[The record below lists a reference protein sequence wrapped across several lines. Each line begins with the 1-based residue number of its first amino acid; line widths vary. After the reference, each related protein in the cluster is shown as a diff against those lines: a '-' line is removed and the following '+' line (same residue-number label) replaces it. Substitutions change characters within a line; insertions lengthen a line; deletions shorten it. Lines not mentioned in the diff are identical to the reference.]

1 MEPLRNITWGLQF
14 AAQQSPLWLI
24 LLIPIVA
31 ALAWYLYRRQ
41 SHDVAPVHAIGLTV
55 LRCLLVVVLM
65 FLAFRPSLVRNEVL
79 RFPGRVLVLFDD
91 SESMSV
97 PDPRLPASKAL
108 RIARMDEEEEEGDE
122 DEAVQPP
129 HRLAKS
135 LALVRAELSTFRRY
149 SKEADR
155 SLDKFWTR
163 ADSFESGVRDRYEAL
178 GKAIPAISKQNPAV
192 GEPAAKAA
200 ELLASLREDL
210 SALTTGNR
218 HPGSAAF
225 DAYARQ
231 LEILREALL
240 DIQEKL
246 DEQTM
251 ASESS
256 AADRLRERLDET
268 RSAPR
273 TELVNRAL
281 KKIAAAGETEL
292 GNQFLQYQSL
302 ATEERAMEVPAVES
316 AVGPSA
322 ILRAAQSIVEE
333 DHDFPLAA
341 VLMLSDGRDTEG
353 GAMETI
359 FRVASRN
366 QTPVYSVPFGGE
378 QEPPDLAVL
387 DVRTPPVAVSGR
399 QVDVRVLL
407 KTATPSDAPEKA
419 VVKLLDSTSAVVGE
433 QTVPLGEQEQAQVVF
448 SLTPGEVGVNRYRV
462 ELESVEGEV
471 IASRNNRAQF
481 ALRVRDEPVNV
492 LFLDAKPRWETRF
505 ALNVLRRL
513 DYVKLNSIVALTRKD
528 KEVVRGAERGQ
539 WPSDL
544 SGLQMYDLIILGN
557 VPDDTLGE
565 DDWKAMQAF
574 VREKGGTLFFL
585 NGMGGAASRRAAR
598 EAELYPLTE
607 ATSESVSNED
617 RLSAR
622 FRLTPGGEHHAVTRG
637 LSAALPLDAEVAE
650 QQLEP
655 RTVAL
660 LADEATNRTVA
671 ACRFADAGRTLALDT
686 SLLWKRLNTSHLV
699 VHENLFLNLVSWAA
713 DVELR
718 EGTDAGASAVAEDG
732 DEDDA
737 ARLWPGERLIEQE
750 KVKQVLGGEE
760 LLGTTLSMVD
770 EGGENVEE
778 AEFVPLAGA
787 NGVCAARFPRLAP
800 SAYRLQLDGEDIL
813 PSYRLEVSERA
824 KELRVLARNTE
835 LLERLA
841 DGTGGAM
848 VPVYDVEA
856 VLPRIAPKVRVEEH
870 RSVFRLWDAVPILFV
885 LIGALSIEW
894 IWRKL
899 AGLI

>member
-14 AAQQSPLWLI
+14 AAQQSPLWLL
-24 LLIPIVA
+24 LLIPVVA

-41 SHDVAPVHAIGLTV
+41 SHDVAPVHAVGLAV

-65 FLAFRPSLVRNEVL
+65 FLAFRPSLVRKEIL
-79 RFPGRVLVLFDD
+79 RFPARLLVLFDD

-97 PDPRLPASKAL
+97 PDPRLPASEAL
-108 RIARMDEEEEEGDE
+108 RIARMDEEENEGKGD
-122 DEAVQPP
+122 DGAIQPP

-135 LALVRAELSTFRRY
+135 LALVRAELATFRRY

-155 SLDKFWTR
+155 SLDQFWTR

-178 GKAIPAISKQNPAV
+178 AKAIPAISKENPAV
-192 GEPAAKAA
+192 GEPAANAA

-210 SALTTGNR
+210 STLTTGNR

-231 LEILREALL
+231 LETVREALL

-251 ASESS
+251 QGESS

-273 TELVNRAL
+273 TELVYRAL

-302 ATEERAMEVPAVES
+302 ATGERAKEVPSVQA

-322 ILRAAQSIVEE
+322 ILREVQSIVEE
-333 DHDFPLAA
+333 DHDFPLSA

-353 GAMETI
+353 GDMGTI

-387 DVRTPPVAVSGR
+387 DVRTPPIAVSGR

-407 KTATPSDAPEKA
+407 KTAPPSGAPETA
-419 VVKLLDSTSAVVGE
+419 VVKLLDSTGAVVGE
-433 QTVPLGEQEQAQVVF
+433 QTVALGEQERAQVVF

-471 IASRNNRAQF
+471 IAARNNRAQF

-513 DYVKLNSIVALTRKD
+513 DYVQLNSIVALTRKG

-539 WPSDL
+539 WPADL

-557 VPDDTLGE
+557 VPEDTLGE
-565 DDWKAMQAF
+565 DDWKALQMF
-574 VREKGGTLFFL
+574 VREKGGTLCFL
-585 NGMGGAASRRAAR
+585 NGMGGAASRRAVR
-598 EAELYPLTE
+598 EADLYPLTE
-607 ATSESVSNED
+607 AASESVSNEG

-637 LSAALPLDAEVAE
+637 LSAALPLDAEVATG
-650 QQLEP
+650 QLAP

-660 LADEATNRTVA
+660 LADEATNRAVA
-671 ACRFADAGRTLALDT
+671 ACRFAEAGRTLALDT
-686 SLLWKRLNTSHLV
+686 SLLWKRLNTSHLQ

-718 EGTDAGASAVAEDG
+718 EEAEGAEDD
-732 DEDDA
+732 DENDA
-737 ARLWPGERLIEQE
+737 SGVWAGERILEQE
-750 KVKQVLGGEE
+750 KVKQVLGGDE
-760 LLGTTLSMVD
+760 LLGTTLTMVD
-770 EGGENVEE
+770 ESGENVEE
-778 AEFVPLAGA
+778 VEFVPLAGA
-787 NGVCAARFPRLAP
+787 NGVCAAQFPRLVP

-813 PSYRLEVSERA
+813 PSYRLEISERA
-824 KELRVLARNTE
+824 KELRLFARNTV

-841 DGTGGAM
+841 DGTGGAV
-848 VPVYDVEA
+848 VPVYDVDA

-870 RSVFRLWDAVPILFV
+870 RSVFRLWDAVSILFV